1 MRADRDVVLTWRNLH
16 LADEAV
22 RRILDRRLARDVG
35 CSLLEHDLLDRL
47 AAEPRRRLQMLELAD
62 LLGVTRGG
70 LTRIVDRLAARGWIE
85 RDRPAS
91 NRRAVYA
98 VLTPDGRHAIEQ
110 ARTIYLGV
118 LKETLGTCLNKEER
132 GKLARIASK
141 LLGALAGRDPVLD
154 ARAWR
159 PERRSS

>member
-85 RDRPAS
+85 R
-91 NRRAVYA
+91 
-98 VLTPDGRHAIEQ
+98 

-141 LLGALAGRDPVLD
+141 LLDALAGRDPVLD

>member
-91 NRRAVYA
+91 
-98 VLTPDGRHAIEQ
+98 
-110 ARTIYLGV
+110 
-118 LKETLGTCLNKEER
+118 
-132 GKLARIASK
+132 K
-141 LLGALAGRDPVLD
+141 LLDALAGRDPVLD